1 MLPVNMFNALLVAA
15 VVFSFELLS
24 NYRTESQNTPLFCC
38 SEHLRLEWTLL
49 IEMLWKKRADSV
61 FIQCERGVGEVVVYC
76 CWGDFCDNI
85 KDDICD
91 QMCAAN
97 I

>member
-1 MLPVNMFNALLVAA
+1 MFNALLVAA

-38 SEHLRLEWTLL
+38 SEHSRLEWTLL